1 MGSYRPDPDAILA
14 AIGSSESKRGRLKVF
29 LGASAGV
36 GKTYAMLSEAHELRE
51 RGVDVVIG
59 YVEPHQREQTKALIE
74 GLNTVPLKVIQYRG
88 TMLEEVDVEAIIA
101 RRPEVALVDELAHTN
116 APGSTNVKRWQDIE
130 EILNAGVSVYTAVN
144 VQHLESLNDIVA
156 QVTGT
161 RIKETVPDSFFEAAD
176 EIELIDLPPGELQ
189 QRLVDGKIY
198 VPERVQHALEGFFKT
213 SNLTALR
220 ELALRRA
227 ADSVDS
233 QMQRLRVQEGE
244 NRTWVTK
251 DRIIVCIAP
260 NRMGKRVVRAAANM
274 AATTHA
280 ELIAVYVQSDKQE
293 NRSAAE
299 HEQSREA
306 LELAAELG
314 FEIVRLQGH
323 DIVAEIVDIAR
334 RRNASLV
341 MVGKPIKPRWKEILF
356 GSVVDE
362 LVRASGDIDVYVIT
376 SEEDSP
382 KQPSTRPKTT
392 SRLITLRGV
401 KMIVLVVTVETAFSF
416 FLFPMFHLANV
427 AMVYVLGVAIGATRG
442 NSTESALLSLVSVL
456 VFNFYFVEPR
466 FTFAVSDSRYLL
478 LFGVMLTIGV
488 VISSLTD
495 RLKQQISVATERERK
510 TSSLYAM
517 SRLMAQARSKV
528 NIAQGAANEIM
539 SVFGGDISV
548 HFGEEGKLQTLVSS
562 KSGFEKLPTES
573 GAVVWTYTNKKVAGL
588 GTDTLP
594 GASAVFLPLRGAEMI
609 VGVLGWR
616 PREGELPAEQM
627 QLLETFVNGL
637 GLALERAILAKTSN
651 DARIDAESEKIRSTL
666 LSSISHDLR
675 TPLTSITGAAS
686 SLMSGYG
693 DQKELATTIHTEAT
707 RLNHQIQNLLDMT
720 RLQSGNVEPK
730 QEWQSPADLVS
741 IALEKAG
748 TALQNHLLKVDIKG
762 NPGLIRADALL
773 VEKALVNLLENAAK
787 FSPAASQITITVFAQ
802 TKEVIFLVAD
812 QGAGFPP
819 DQVGRAFQ
827 AGVHTGTSGF
837 GLGLAI
843 VESIAKLH
851 RGRVSA
857 TNAAGGGALVRLEFP
872 LPDQQPVVPN
882 D

>member
-14 AIGSSESKRGRLKVF
+14 AIGSSESQRGRLKVF

-59 YVEPHQREQTKALIE
+59 YVEPHQREQTKALME
-74 GLNTVPLKVIQYRG
+74 GLDAVPLRQVQYRG
-88 TMLEEVDVEAIIA
+88 TTLEEVDVSAIVS
-101 RRPEVALVDELAHTN
+101 RKPEVVLVDELAHTN
-116 APGSTNVKRWQDIE
+116 APGSTNTKRWQDIE

-176 EIELIDLPPGELQ
+176 EIELIDLPPAELQ
-189 QRLVDGKIY
+189 QRLADGKIY
-198 VPERVQHALEGFFKT
+198 VPERVQHALDGFFKT

-227 ADSVDS
+227 ADSVDN
-233 QMQRLRVQEGE
+233 QMQRLRVQEGDS
-244 NRTWVTK
+244 RTWVTK

-260 NRMGKRVVRAAANM
+260 NRMGQRVVRAAANI

-280 ELIAVYVQSDKQE
+280 ELIAVYVQSDRQE
-293 NRSAAE
+293 NRSSID
-299 HEQSREA
+299 HEQGREA

-323 DIVAEIVDIAR
+323 DIVGEIIEVAR

-341 MVGKPIKPRWKEILF
+341 MVGKPIKPRWKELLF

-376 SEEDSP
+376 AEEESQ
-382 KQPSTRPKTT
+382 KQPPRP
-392 SRLITLRGV
+392 RRFARPITLLGV
-401 KMIVLVVTVETAFSF
+401 LMIGVVVAIETALSF
-416 FLFPMFHLANV
+416 LLFPVFQLANV
-427 AMVYVLGVAIGATRG
+427 AMLYVLGVAIGATRG
-442 NSTESALLSLVSVL
+442 NRTESALLSLVSVL
-456 VFNFYFVEPR
+456 VFNFCFVEPR

-510 TSSLYAM
+510 TSSLYSM
-517 SRLMAQARSKV
+517 SRLMAQARSKLE
-528 NIAQGAANEIM
+528 IAQGAANEIT
-539 SVFGGDISV
+539 SVFGGEIAV
-548 HFGEEGKLQTLVSS
+548 HFAEDGKLLPMVSS
-562 KSGFEKLPTES
+562 KSGFERLPTES
-573 GAVVWTYTNKKVAGL
+573 GAVSWVLANKKVAGL

-594 GASAVFLPLRGAEMI
+594 GASAVFLPLRGADMV

-616 PREGELPAEQM
+616 PQEAELPTEQM
-627 QLLETFVNGL
+627 QLLETFLNGL
-637 GLALERAILAKTSN
+637 GLALERAILAKSSN
-651 DARIDAESEKIRSTL
+651 DARVDAESEKIRSTL

-686 SLMSGYG
+686 SLMSGTG

-730 QEWQSPADLVS
+730 LEWQSPADLVS

-748 TALQNHLLKVDIKG
+748 TSLQNHFVKVDIKG

-773 VEKALVNLLENAAK
+773 VEKALVNLMENAAK

-819 DQVGRAFQ
+819 EQVSRAFQ

-851 RGRVSA
+851 GGRVSA
-857 TNAAGGGALVRLEFP
+857 TNAVNGGALVRLEFP
-872 LPDQQPVVPN
+872 LPDQQPLVPN